1 MQTLHKQRGFL
12 AAIFSAIGKFL
23 ASAVGKT
30 LLTTAATTVASRA
43 AAKKLAPRPKMPV
56 PPGQPTEAEIKARA
70 AMAARDARRRARRAG
85 FNTILTSPLGASPN
99 SAQLGRRTLLGE

>member
-12 AAIFSAIGKFL
+12 AAVFSAIGKFL
-23 ASAVGKT
+23 ASTVGKAI
-30 LLTTAATTVASRA
+30 LTTAVTTA
-43 AAKKLAPRPKMPV
+43 AARKMAPKPKTPV